1 MLHYPISHK
10 PVSQLIAPP
19 STTSSASPISTT
31 TRLYQAQRAA
41 LTPRTYL
48 QVHLHYPAQ
57 SYRQRRAHEVLE
69 RQRQSV
75 HVHAETGGPV
85 LLLTRR
91 THQVIQVEA
100 AQLLERLVHQL
111 SGVSSAGQAQIGIR
125 QLTHV
130 LNSLGSHRD
139 YLLLDDERTQ
149 PEADVNEC
157 VEYEMGRLDR
167 QAVGGGTGEALLEG
181 VETIEVDKVRDVPEE
196 FNGQVVVAAVV
207 SGGCAA
213 GRCVAEELEQ
223 GDGVGGEA

>member
-1 MLHYPISHK
+1 VQIRPKQILHYPISHK
-10 PVSQLIAPP
+10 PVSQLIAP
-19 STTSSASPISTT
+19 SAYTTNTSSSACPISAT
-31 TRLYQAQRAA
+31 TRLHQAQRAT

-57 SYRQRRAHEVLE
+57 SYRQRRTHEVLE
-69 RQRQSV
+69 RQRQSIQ
-75 HVHAETGGPV
+75 VHAETGSSPA

-100 AQLLERLVHQL
+100 AQLLERLVHEL

-139 YLLLDDERTQ
+139 QLLLDDERTQ
-149 PEADVNEC
+149 PEADVNER

-167 QAVGGGTGEALLEG
+167 QRVGGGTGEALLER
-181 VETIEVDKVRDVPEE
+181 V
-196 FNGQVVVAAVV
+196 
-207 SGGCAA
+207 
-213 GRCVAEELEQ
+213 
-223 GDGVGGEA
+223 